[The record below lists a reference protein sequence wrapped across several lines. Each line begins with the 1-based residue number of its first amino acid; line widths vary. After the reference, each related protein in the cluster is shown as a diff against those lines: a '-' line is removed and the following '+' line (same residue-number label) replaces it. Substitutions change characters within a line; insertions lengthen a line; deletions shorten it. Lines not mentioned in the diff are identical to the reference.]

1 MNTANLQ
8 LEGLLMAIAGIHQ
21 TLVAKGL
28 VTTEEIE
35 RSLAVSEQTVLGDD
49 RVAEDLSPAH
59 RDAVAFPIRLLR
71 LANNM
76 AAEREVPPFAELAR
90 MVGETKGPHNIN
102 ASAGNSNSPLPHL

>member
-8 LEGLLMAIAGIHQ
+8 LEGLLMAIAGINQ

-28 VTTEEIE
+28 LTTEEIE

-49 RVAEDLSPAH
+49 RVTEDLSPAN

-71 LANNM
+71 AANNM
-76 AAEREVPPFAELAR
+76 AGGRDVPSFAELAR
-90 MVGETKGPHNIN
+90 MVGETKGPHNDQI
-102 ASAGNSNSPLPHL
+102 